1 MRRWRWIAGTTLTLA
16 VGWSGS
22 AGAASDKVYVAD
34 EKANTVS
41 VIEARMFTRFA
52 IVPVGRDPHNIQ
64 VSPDGKLAWVTNNGE
79 ERKEWE
85 QEHKGMPRREHA
97 AMGNP
102 GEVWAIDTAT
112 DKVVARIKVGLHPAH
127 VVLGPDGRF
136 AYVTNGGESTVSVV
150 DTLARRLVATIPVG
164 GYPPRVPVSPDP

>member
-1 MRRWRWIAGTTLTLA
+1 MRWWHWIAGTALTLA
-16 VGWSGS
+16 VGWAGP

-34 EKANTVS
+34 EGANTVS

-150 DTLARRLVATIPVG
+150 DPLARRLVATIPVG
-164 GYPPRVPVSPDP
+164 RGPNGISVTP